1 MGLRAD
7 SVTVCKQCSFSARLV
22 AGQAGDTQCFG
33 IGTVALD
40 EAII

>member
-1 MGLRAD
+1 MGLKAD
-7 SVTVCKQCSFSARLV
+7 TATLCKQLSFSARLV
-22 AGQAGDTQCFG
+22 AGQAGDTQYFG